1 MSVFAPWGQSS
12 KSVQFQNPWKI
23 CLTTTSAQIYSVS
36 KPIRDLFGNKCSKS
50 SQFQN
55 MSKNMFS
62 VKTYGA
68 NVLIDK
74 PIISILRWPYKKWVQ
89 IGAYFKSTLTFLE
102 FLFTEALD
110 IFVTL
115 KNSFLVLFFFLKKKI
130 VFHLLNYRAI

>member
-1 MSVFAPWGQSS
+1 MSVFFPWGQSS

-36 KPIRDLFGNKCSKS
+36 KPIWDLFGNKCSKS
-50 SQFQN
+50 AQFQN
-55 MSKNMFS
+55 MSKTCLRTTSTKNMFS

-68 NVLIDK
+68 NGLIDK

-89 IGAYFKSTLTFLE
+89 TGAYFKSTLTFLE

-115 KNSFLVLFFFLKKKI
+115 KNSFLVLFFFS
-130 VFHLLNYRAI
+130 